1 MRNSSKK
8 LEKTQN
14 TREKREFENRT
25 FRSEA
30 EKLDEEVE
38 DKRQQNSS
46 LRSKVNQLTG
56 ENLHLRVMRLD
67 MENEVGVD
75 QACTDKG
82 ERDFKRT
89 QEAKL
94 FQDKYVGQLLE
105 EVEEL
110 QNLCCQYQVQAASMD
125 GGTAD
130 TMDNVRR
137 AEEEIASV
145 KSQINKIV
153 ANWTNTVININK
165 VRLGGLHPPK
175 INNTMLTF

>member
-1 MRNSSKK
+1 MRHSSKK

-14 TREKREFENRT
+14 KREKREFENRT
-25 FRSEA
+25 YRNDT

-38 DKRQQNSS
+38 DKNEQNSK
-46 LRSKVNQLTG
+46 LRGKVNELTG
-56 ENLHLRVMRLD
+56 ENLHLRVLRLD
-67 MENEVGVD
+67 IENEVGVD

-110 QNLCCQYQVQAASMD
+110 EGLCSQYQAQAASMD
-125 GGTAD
+125 SGTTD
-130 TMDNVRR
+130 TMENVRR
-137 AEEEIASV
+137 AEQEIVSV
-145 KSQINKIV
+145 KSQANKIV

-165 VRLGGLHPPK
+165 VH
-175 INNTMLTF
+175 INCY